1 MRFIALRSGAQSE
14 DAASNGCLRNYDVS
28 RVVLDILLTLDRI
41 KRLEALEQAR
51 RAASPTSRPIIA
63 SLALCKRLVP
73 YTLPLNKRDL
83 VAVRILNDGNLD
95 AVRVDQ
101 FLDVV
106 PCGAKIP

>member
-28 RVVLDILLTLDRI
+28 RVVLDIVLTLDRI

-63 SLALCKRLVP
+63 SFSPLQAPCALHLAAEQTRPRCRQGP
-73 YTLPLNKRDL
+73 
-83 VAVRILNDGNLD
+83 
-95 AVRVDQ
+95 Q
-101 FLDVV
+101 
-106 PCGAKIP
+106 